1 MYKRII
7 IKLSGEALA
16 NKNNNNKFDDEI
28 INNIARQIKNIMSNN
43 IQIGIVVGGGNFWR
57 GRSAD
62 SNMDKVKADQ
72 IGMLATV
79 MNALYLA
86 DNFRQNN
93 IKTKVMTPFVIGS
106 MTKLFSKESAIK
118 NMNNNHVLIFAG
130 GTGHPFFSTDTI
142 TALRAAELEADCI
155 FYAKNI
161 DGIYDSDPKINSN
174 ARKYK
179 KISYEKIIKD
189 NLNAIDIAAM
199 NISKNIASVVFLLD
213 KNNSLETVV
222 LDNKKVYD
230 IGTLVLNN
238 ITEEFY

>member
-28 INNIARQIKNIMSNN
+28 INNIARQIKNIMSHN
-43 IQIGIVVGGGNFWR
+43 IQVGLVVGGGNFWR

-93 IKTKVMTPFVIGS
+93 IKTKIMTPFVIGS
-106 MTKLFSKESAIK
+106 MTK
-118 NMNNNHVLIFAG
+118 
-130 GTGHPFFSTDTI
+130 
-142 TALRAAELEADCI
+142 
-155 FYAKNI
+155 
-161 DGIYDSDPKINSN
+161 
-174 ARKYK
+174 
-179 KISYEKIIKD
+179 
-189 NLNAIDIAAM
+189 
-199 NISKNIASVVFLLD
+199 
-213 KNNSLETVV
+213 
-222 LDNKKVYD
+222 
-230 IGTLVLNN
+230 
-238 ITEEFY
+238 